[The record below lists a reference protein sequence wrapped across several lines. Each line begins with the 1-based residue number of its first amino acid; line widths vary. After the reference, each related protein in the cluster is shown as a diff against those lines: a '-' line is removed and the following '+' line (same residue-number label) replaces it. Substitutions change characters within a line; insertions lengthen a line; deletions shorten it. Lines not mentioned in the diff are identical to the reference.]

1 MARIV
6 YIDDEEALREIVA
19 EILSA
24 VGHEIVLA
32 GTGLE
37 GVEAVRRER
46 PDLVLCDVN
55 MPGLDG
61 YGVLQAIRQD
71 PRLSSIPFLFLTSLD
86 AQGHVRA
93 GMVSGADDYLTK
105 PIGAQELVCA
115 IDARLERRNASQLE
129 ADRLVDEMRRSVAM
143 LLPHE
148 LRTPLTTILGSSQ
161 LIKQLYREMSRE
173 EIGEMADSIFRAAQ
187 RLNRMAE
194 NYMLYAELDLQR
206 LASPGTL
213 SHQLVGSSG
222 EDDVREV
229 AHETAA
235 NWGRDDDLRLELEDA
250 KVPLAAPYLRKLAAE
265 LVDNALKFSEAGRA
279 ATVTLRSSPEGVAL
293 EVADLGRGMTP
304 DQMREIG
311 AFRQFD
317 RALFEQQGSGLGF
330 ALVRAIVRASGGHLG
345 LESRSGEGTRVR
357 ICWPA

>member
-1 MARIV
+1 VARIV

-19 EILSA
+19 ETLSA

-105 PIGAQELVCA
+105 PVRAQELVCA

-129 ADRLVDEMRRSVAM
+129 ADRLVNEMRRSVAM

-148 LRTPLTTILGSSQ
+148 LRTPLTTILGSSR
-161 LIKQLYREMSRE
+161 LLKQLHREMSRE
-173 EIGEMADSIFRAAQ
+173 EIGEMADSMFRAAQ

-206 LASPGTL
+206 IASPGAL
-213 SHQLVGSSG
+213 FHQLVGSSG
-222 EDDVREV
+222 EGDVRQV

-235 NWGRDDDLRLELEDA
+235 DWGRDDDLRLELEDA
-250 KVPLAAPYLRKLAAE
+250 KMPLAAPYLRKLAAE
-265 LVDNALKFSEAGRA
+265 LVDNALKFSEPGRA

-317 RALFEQQGSGLGF
+317 RALLEQQGSGLGF
-330 ALVRAIVRASGGHLG
+330 ALVRAIVLASGGHLG

-357 ICWPA
+357 IRWPA